1 MSDSDQVSASN
12 HSYPADDEV
21 LLLQEVEADLV
32 LAVWEPTGDSQVD
45 AALEQ
50 LATLDDLDT
59 SEHISVFETVHRQ
72 LHQRLSDLNTGS

>member
-1 MSDSDQVSASN
+1 MSDVDQVSEPN

-59 SEHISVFETVHRQ
+59 SEHIAVFETVHRQ